1 MSSVFKRSR
10 GVIAAVS
17 LLASIFAP
25 TAWATT
31 VRPLS
36 FDEIAAQ
43 ADVIALVAT
52 VNVRADWQTSAQG
65 KHIVTTVTFR
75 LERTLKGQIGQEFQL
90 EFLGG
95 NIAGIVMEV
104 DSMPEFHVGGRDVL
118 FLSANRNSVSPI
130 VGLFQGR
137 FRVEGDR
144 AAGTE
149 QILTNSGRPFIA
161 AAATGGMNR
170 LLSVPSSA
178 AGGPVSYSQF
188 EALVRQSVALGP
200 AVTR

>member
-1 MSSVFKRSR
+1 MHKNLLTTP
-10 GVIAAVS
+10 IAVC
-17 LLASIFAP
+17 LLAGVLAP
-25 TAWATT
+25 AAWATT

-36 FDEIAAQ
+36 FEEMAAQ
-43 ADVIALVAT
+43 AEAIALVDT

-75 LERTLKGQIGQEFQL
+75 VERTLKGQVEPEFQL

-104 DSMPEFHVGGRDVL
+104 DGMPEFHVGGRDVL
-118 FLSANRNSVSPI
+118 FLSANRKSVSPI

-149 QILTNSGRPFIA
+149 RVLTSNSRPFIA
-161 AAATGGMNR
+161 ASAGLNR
-170 LLSVPSSA
+170 LLSVPASTA
-178 AGGPVSYSQF
+178 DGPVSYSQF
-188 EALVRQSVALGP
+188 EALVLRTVAQGP
-200 AVTR
+200 AVAR